1 MDPDRFRE
9 LAVIPHGII
18 WGPRER
24 GALLRWG
31 LLTCPYQ
38 SVFASF
44 LCTDGSF
51 FSESLYGLV
60 ITQHHCS
67 KVVWPPVWWVVSL
80 LWYFSKIA
88 AQELGGHLEVLG
100 LSLRSP
106 KLVNKA
112 AGVHS
117 RFKGRQVLFLDG
129 KTTWAYKEGRNDGVS
144 SHWQF
149 HWKFSEGPALM
160 NVVDISGIWQ
170 KEGAKLKDIRLGQ
183 FCNSL

>member
-1 MDPDRFRE
+1 MDLDRFRE
-9 LAVIPHGII
+9 LVVIPHGII